1 MSVLPVS
8 RLCLLSALGSLVLAL
23 TGCAFNG
30 GSNAIPAAGNG
41 TSSGSGTARTTLGG
55 KVYGGQQPISGAAVT
70 LWAAGTSASYGTGAS
85 SIATTT
91 TDSNGNFNFNVGS
104 ASPCTMGQY
113 LYITSV
119 GGNPGAGT
127 NSYAAVMAALPAP
140 CGAGTASTFVVVNEV
155 TTVASVTALQQ
166 FMSITPGGSPAWA
179 IGAPTANLT
188 GLANAFVQ
196 VGNQVN
202 IATGASVAGG
212 FINYARVLIPV
223 TQHIPGPLLAL
234 IVTAASTAL
243 AYRDVQTSTRLM
255 LWIEALSVSMIT
267 VVLAILLFRNGP
279 HLDVP
284 QLTLQNATPSGI
296 RLGVVLA
303 IFSFVG
309 FESATT
315 LGHEARNPLR
325 TIPRALIQSAV
336 LSGLFFLAGAY
347 VETFAFRQIHT
358 DLGTATAPFNLLAPL
373 AHLPFFGPLIATGTF
388 VSMFAC
394 TLACITAAARVLL
407 KMAHDGLVPS
417 PLGRTHHANE
427 TPHLAVLT
435 TGFAV
440 LLPTAILSARGVSGM
455 DIYGWMGSLAVYG
468 FLTIYFLVAVALP
481 LFLRRNHLLTP
492 SALTLSIGAALAM
505 ILAMAGSV
513 YPMPTEKPYN
523 YLPYLYLA
531 YLILGLAWFTFAHR
545 RPAVGPGN
553 TA

>member
-1 MSVLPVS
+1 MPLELITPDEAPDQVPADSGL
-8 RLCLLSALGSLVLAL
+8 RHNILSPLETLSQSISAIAPTTSPAL
-23 TGCAFNG
+23 TVPLIFAL
-30 GSNAIPAAGNG
+30 SGNG
-41 TSSGSGTARTTLGG
+41 TWLAYLLAMLAMLLIALCIARFAR
-55 KVYGGQQPISGAAVT
+55 I
-70 LWAAGTSASYGTGAS
+70 
-85 SIATTT
+85 
-91 TDSNGNFNFNVGS
+91 S
-104 ASPCTMGQY
+104 ASPGS
-113 LYITSV
+113 LYKYATDSLPPIA
-119 GGNPGAGT
+119 GGAAGGA
-127 NSYAAVMAALPAP
+127 L
-140 CGAGTASTFVVVNEV
+140 
-155 TTVASVTALQQ
+155 L
-166 FMSITPGGSPAWA
+166 
-179 IGAPTANLT
+179 
-188 GLANAFVQ
+188 LAYV
-196 VGNQVN
+196 
-202 IATGASVAGG
+202 ATGSSVVGG
-212 FINYARVLIPV
+212 FINYARVLIPAA
-223 TQHIPGPLLAL
+223 QHIPGPLLAL

-296 RLGVVLA
+296 RLGIVLA

-347 VETFAFRQIHT
+347 IETFAFRQIHT
-358 DLGTATAPFNLLAPL
+358 DLGTSTAPFNLLAPL

-407 KMAHDGLVPS
+407 KMAHDGLAPS

-435 TGFAV
+435 TGLAV
-440 LLPTAILSARGVSGM
+440 LLPTVLLSARGVSGM

-481 LFLRRNHLLTP
+481 FYLRRNAMLTP
-492 SALTLSIGAALAM
+492 AALTLSIAAALAM
-505 ILAMAGSV
+505 VLAMAGSV
-513 YPMPTEKPYN
+513 YPVPTQFPYN

-531 YLILGLAWFTFAHR
+531 YLILGLLWFTLAHR
-545 RPAVGPGN
+545 R
-553 TA
+553 TATTGKA